1 MIAVFGLGHV
11 GIVTAICLAE
21 KGFEVIGIDKSVDKI
36 DCLQKSE
43 LYLYEKDLAQ
53 LFIKNKAKLKF
64 TTSFEDAKDA
74 TEIIVCVGT
83 PSLAGGA
90 VDYSHINSVCKEI
103 SIIGNNSETLKN
115 IFFRSTVQP
124 KTTRTKLK
132 KLVKNEAI
140 NIFFYPEFLRE
151 GSAVEDFLNPNQT
164 VIGVEKANVSTK
176 IESNLIDTFKD
187 VTYVDYE
194 VAEMIKYANN
204 SFHALKVSFINEIAT
219 VAKEYDV
226 DIPSLHKV
234 FIGDNKLN
242 ISTSYLKPGFAFGGP
257 CLTKDTK
264 GFLEM
269 GLKKGINTPLIQ
281 SILPSNNEHL
291 MRFIAQIESFN
302 ASKVLF
308 CGITFKKG
316 TNDIRNSPIVDLMSL
331 YYQRPS
337 YNKKIVHV
345 LDEELIIESLKSSPR
360 LSPYKIMSKLE
371 QLDDEYD
378 LIIFGTK
385 TNNSIIE
392 KYKDTHIM
400 HLGFIL

>member
-21 KGFEVIGIDKSVDKI
+21 KGFSVIGIDKSVEKI
-36 DCLQKSE
+36 TSLENSKLYIFEKGLQE
-43 LYLYEKDLAQ
+43 LFE
-53 LFIKNKAKLKF
+53 KNKSKLQF
-64 TTSFEDAKDA
+64 STNSQDAKIA

-90 VDYSHINSVCKEI
+90 VDYSHINSVCEEI
-103 SIIGNNSETLKN
+103 SALTKKSNTLKN

-124 KTTRTKLK
+124 KTTRTKLT
-132 KLVKNEAI
+132 KLVNNKTV

-164 VIGVEKANVSTK
+164 IIGVESTDNPSSISSDIIKGFDNV
-176 IESNLIDTFKD
+176 N
-187 VTYVDYE
+187 YVDYE

-204 SFHALKVSFINEIAT
+204 SFHALKVAFINEIAT

-226 DIPSLHKV
+226 DISSLHKV
-234 FIGDNKLN
+234 FIGDDKLN

-257 CLTKDTK
+257 CLTKDTR

-269 GLKKGINTPLIQ
+269 GLKKGIKTPLIQ
-281 SILPSNNEHL
+281 NILPSNNEHL
-291 MRFIAQIESFN
+291 MRFIAQIESFK

-345 LDEELIIESLKSSPR
+345 LDEENIIESLRSSSR
-360 LSPYKIMSKLE
+360 LAPYKIMSKLE
-371 QLDDEYD
+371 QLDEEYD

-385 TNNSIIE
+385 VNDSIIE
-392 KYKDTHIM
+392 KYKNTNIL